1 VRGGAAGEHLLAWFT
16 KENVMPRQ
24 KDLKRV
30 VRTRMEKTGESYTT
44 ARLYLVKKKQEPE
57 PDYAALAG
65 LMSDEAIK
73 KNTGRDWREW
83 VAVLDGVHAAEMPH
97 REIAQYVHSL
107 GTPGWW
113 SQSVTVGYER
123 IRGLRAIGQRRGGS
137 YEASKSRTFAAPVAK
152 VYKAFATARTRKR
165 WLPEDVEVRSSA
177 ANKRMRIAMA
187 DGTDIEIY
195 FVEKGESKSA
205 VAIAHRKL
213 ADRAAVD
220 KMKKW
225 WAERFD
231 ALAEVLG

>member
-1 VRGGAAGEHLLAWFT
+1 
-16 KENVMPRQ
+16 MPRQ

-30 VRTRMEKTGESYTT
+30 VRARMQKTGESYTT
-44 ARLYLVKKKQEPE
+44 ARLYLVKKKEEPE

-83 VAVLDGVHAAEMPH
+83 VRVLDAEKCAEKPH
-97 REIAQYVHSL
+97 REIAQYVYSL

-152 VYKAFATARTRKR
+152 VYKAFATPRTRKR
-165 WLPEDVEVRSSA
+165 WLPEDVEVRSSSVD
-177 ANKRMRIAMA
+177 KRLRLGMA
-187 DGTDIEIY
+187 DGTDVEVY
-195 FVEKGESKSA
+195 FVEKGESKSS

-220 KMKKW
+220 RMKKW

-231 ALAEVLG
+231 ALAEVLA